1 MCDNYILISVR
12 IWAGGGY
19 TSPKGTMPT
28 SALVPV
34 LTYAVQTPPTARWE
48 KVPLLESVLV
58 FGNVLANPH
67 LFCHLPF
74 TAAEPVQ
81 HLEPRSVRLSLLC
94 SSGLGAP
101 NHPLLRGSLPESRAA
116 FKHGRQ
122 VLQVQLN
129 FKVFEGGKGGRGEGG
144 CPVRSKA
151 WDLITP
157 STARSGYEELK
168 QAMYSLASMST
179 SFPCFSFAQ
188 ALKKQTKKEMESTT
202 AIDLE
207 DLSYTTSPTALSN
220 PSDLLVVNYFLTS
233 VFLIFFCFSSILYL
247 MSTTIGIQRP
257 FSVKEEQNNK
267 WPIHSQGCIIKR
279 ERERQRR
286 TQNAD

>member
-12 IWAGGGY
+12 IWDGGGY

-129 FKVFEGGKGGRGEGG
+129 FKVFEGGKGGGVPCE
-144 CPVRSKA
+144 
-151 WDLITP
+151 
-157 STARSGYEELK
+157 K
-168 QAMYSLASMST
+168 QGMG
-179 SFPCFSFAQ
+179 F
-188 ALKKQTKKEMESTT
+188 
-202 AIDLE
+202 D
-207 DLSYTTSPTALSN
+207 
-220 PSDLLVVNYFLTS
+220 
-233 VFLIFFCFSSILYL
+233 
-247 MSTTIGIQRP
+247 
-257 FSVKEEQNNK
+257 
-267 WPIHSQGCIIKR
+267 HSQHCLKRVWGIKAGNVQFGLH
-279 ERERQRR
+279 EYLFPML
-286 TQNAD
+286 